1 MKITITANS
10 LGNLNKGITIEKMKF
25 ACPNFA
31 SIQGI
36 IPLNTNSENLIE
48 DFEYDKLSKSFSISF
63 NNLTLDGNNRIF
75 EFWLN

>member
-25 ACPNFA
+25 AGPNFA

-63 NNLTLDGNNRIF
+63 NNLTLDGNNCIF